1 MNFAVKQVNQQRNRM
16 LNICD
21 AELVG
26 KTVRQ
31 SDLEIKITKSYYGDR
46 IVDEKEAESLLRTS
60 SIINM
65 VGKRTIDLS
74 IKMGVGTA
82 KGVKEIEGIPFL
94 IVFKFWKYNDY

>member
-26 KTVRQ
+26 RTVRQ

-46 IVDEKEAESLLRTS
+46 IVDEKEAESILRTS

-94 IVFKFWKYNDY
+94 IVFKF

>member
-1 MNFAVKQVNQQRNRM
+1 M

-94 IVFKFWKYNDY
+94 IVFKF

>member
-1 MNFAVKQVNQQRNRM
+1 MNFAVRVVNQQNNRM
-16 LNICD
+16 LNMCD

-26 KTVRQ
+26 ITLKQ
-31 SDLEIKITKSYYGDR
+31 SDLEVKITKNYYEER

-65 VGKRTIDLS
+65 VGRKTIDLS
-74 IKMGVGTA
+74 IKIGVGNA

-94 IVFKFWKYNDY
+94 IVFKF

>member
-1 MNFAVKQVNQQRNRM
+1 MNFAVRIVNQQNNRM

-26 KTVRQ
+26 RTLKQ
-31 SDLEIKITKSYYGDR
+31 SDLEVKITKNYYGER

-65 VGKRTIDLS
+65 AGRKTIDLS
-74 IKMGVGTA
+74 IKIGVGTA
-82 KGVKEIEGIPFL
+82 KGVKEIEGVPFL
-94 IVFKFWKYNDY
+94 IVFKF

>member
-26 KTVRQ
+26 RTLRQ
-31 SDLEIKITKSYYGDR
+31 SDLEIRITKSYYGDR
-46 IVDEKEAESLLRTS
+46 VVDEREAESLLRNS

-65 VGKRTIDLS
+65 AGKKTIDLS
-74 IKMGVGTA
+74 IKMGIGSA

-94 IVFKFWKYNDY
+94 IVFKF

>member
-1 MNFAVKQVNQQRNRM
+1 MNFAVRLVTQQNNRM

-26 KTVRQ
+26 KTVKQ
-31 SDLEIKITKSYYGDR
+31 SDLEITITKSYYGDR
-46 IVDEKEAESLLRTS
+46 IVDETEAKSLLQTS

-65 VGKRTIDLS
+65 VGKKTIDLS
-74 IKMGVGTA
+74 TKMGIGSA

-94 IVFKFWKYNDY
+94 IVFKF

>member
-1 MNFAVKQVNQQRNRM
+1 M

-31 SDLEIKITKSYYGDR
+31 SDLEITITKSYYGDR

-65 VGKRTIDLS
+65 VGKKTIDLS
-74 IKMGVGTA
+74 IKMGIGSA

-94 IVFKFWKYNDY
+94 IVFKF

>member
-26 KTVRQ
+26 RTVRQ
-31 SDLEIKITKSYYGDR
+31 ADLEVKITKSYYEER
-46 IVDEKEAESLLRTS
+46 IVDEKEAESLLKSS

-65 VGKRTIDLS
+65 AGRKTIDLS
-74 IKMGVGTA
+74 IKIGVGTA

-94 IVFKFWKYNDY
+94 IIFKF

>member
-26 KTVRQ
+26 KTLRQ
-31 SDLEIKITKSYYGDR
+31 SDLEIRITKSYYEDR
-46 IVDEKEAESLLRTS
+46 IVDEREAESLLRNS

-65 VGKRTIDLS
+65 AGKKTIDLS
-74 IKMGVGTA
+74 IKLGIRSA

-94 IVFKFWKYNDY
+94 IVFKF

>member
-26 KTVRQ
+26 RTVRQ
-31 SDLEIKITKSYYGDR
+31 ADLEVKITKSYYGDQV
-46 IVDEKEAESLLRTS
+46 VDEKEAESLLRTA

-65 VGKRTIDLS
+65 AGRKTIDLS
-74 IKMGVGTA
+74 IKIGVGTA
-82 KGVKEIEGIPFL
+82 NGVKEIGGIPFL
-94 IVFKFWKYNDY
+94 IVFKF